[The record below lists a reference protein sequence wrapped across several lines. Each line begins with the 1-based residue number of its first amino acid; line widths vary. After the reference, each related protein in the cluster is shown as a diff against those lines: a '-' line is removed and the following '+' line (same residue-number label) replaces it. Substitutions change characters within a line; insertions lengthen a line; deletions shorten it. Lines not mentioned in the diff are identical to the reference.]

1 MEEFEMENP
10 HESPE
15 ESVIRSLGRIGLG
28 GVAGVIVGDVG
39 LGLINLIGIHTT
51 GMENA
56 IVIGV
61 TSFLGATINEARHY
75 FGPKV

>member
-1 MEEFEMENP
+1 MEEFETQDS

-15 ESVIRSLGRIGLG
+15 EFVFRSLGRIGLG
-28 GVAGVIVGDVG
+28 GGAGVIVGDVG
-39 LGLINLIGIHTT
+39 LRLINLTGIHTT

-61 TSFLGATINEARHY
+61 TTFLGATINEARHY
-75 FGPKV
+75 FGSKV